1 MSKEG
6 LNLEWSARLEEI
18 REIFEE
24 ELNKP
29 LDDDSATR
37 AMKGGALKLLHS
49 RQNKERRDIDAKIAS
64 RKLTRDARRDHPIT
78 VAGVATTKGKVLENG
93 SWQIIEKRAAAKEKA
108 AATLQREARLDQQM
122 VIQHLKA
129 ELAKAKSRR

>member
-37 AMKGGALKLLHS
+37 AMKGGALKLLHA
-49 RQNKERRDIDAKIAS
+49 RQNKARRDIDAKIAS
-64 RKLTRDARRDHPIT
+64 RKLPRDARYDHPIT
-78 VAGVATTKGKVLENG
+78 VSGVATTKGKVLESG
-93 SWQIIEKRAAAKEKA
+93 SWQILEKRAAVKAKA
-108 AATLQREARLDQQM
+108 AETLERESRLDQQM
-122 VIQHLKA
+122 VIQHLKS
-129 ELAKAKSRR
+129 ELAKRR

>member
-37 AMKGGALKLLHS
+37 AMKGGALKLLHA
-49 RQNKERRDIDAKIAS
+49 RQNKARRDIDAKIAS
-64 RKLTRDARRDHPIT
+64 RKLAQRRSLRSPDHREWRRNN
-78 VAGVATTKGKVLENG
+78 KGQG
-93 SWQIIEKRAAAKEKA
+93 S
-108 AATLQREARLDQQM
+108 
-122 VIQHLKA
+122 
-129 ELAKAKSRR
+129 

>member
-1 MSKEG
+1 MPKEG

-37 AMKGGALKLLHS
+37 AMKGGALKLLHA
-49 RQNKERRDIDAKIAS
+49 RQNKARRDIDAKIAS
-64 RKLTRDARRDHPIT
+64 RKLTRAARYDHPIT
-78 VAGVATTKGKVLENG
+78 VGGVATTKGKVLESG
-93 SWQIIEKRAAAKEKA
+93 SWQVIEKRAAVKAKA
-108 AATLQREARLDQQM
+108 AETLERESRLDQQM
-122 VIQHLKA
+122 VIQHLKS
-129 ELAKAKSRR
+129 ELAKVKSRR